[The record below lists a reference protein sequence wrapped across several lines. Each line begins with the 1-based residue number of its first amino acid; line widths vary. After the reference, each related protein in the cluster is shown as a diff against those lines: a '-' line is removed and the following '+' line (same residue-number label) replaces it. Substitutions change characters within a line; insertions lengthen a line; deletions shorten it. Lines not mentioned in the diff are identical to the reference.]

1 MSATA
6 MPLPLELTK
15 PITLAADL
23 DTQLR
28 ESLGVGKY
36 DPKAQMTM
44 EYGGGTR
51 SQAQCKT
58 LNAFGV
64 QVDVNLDLVIDDND
78 IV

>member
-6 MPLPLELTK
+6 LPLPLELTK

-36 DPKAQMTM
+36 DPKMQISTWLH
-44 EYGGGTR
+44 GSFTK
-51 SQAQCKT
+51 SNQNCNT
-58 LNAFGV
+58 SLNNGV
-64 QVDVNLDLVIDDND
+64 VVIDGDVQIDDNL
-78 IV
+78 

>member
-36 DPKAQMTM
+36 DPKMQISTWLH
-44 EYGGGTR
+44 GSFTK
-51 SQAQCKT
+51 SNAQCNT
-58 LNAFGV
+58 YAVGTV
-64 QVDVNLDLVIDDND
+64 VIDGDVNIDDNL
-78 IV
+78 

>member
-1 MSATA
+1 

-36 DPKAQMTM
+36 DPKMQISTW
-44 EYGGGTR
+44 
-51 SQAQCKT
+51 
-58 LNAFGV
+58 LNGSFTSSNQSCNTNVLGV
-64 QVDVNLDLVIDDND
+64 VAIDGDVQIDDNL
-78 IV
+78 

>member
-36 DPKAQMTM
+36 DPKMQISTW
-44 EYGGGTR
+44 
-51 SQAQCKT
+51 
-58 LNAFGV
+58 LNAAFTSSSQSSNTALASGVVTIDGDV
-64 QVDVNLDLVIDDND
+64 QVDDNL
-78 IV
+78 